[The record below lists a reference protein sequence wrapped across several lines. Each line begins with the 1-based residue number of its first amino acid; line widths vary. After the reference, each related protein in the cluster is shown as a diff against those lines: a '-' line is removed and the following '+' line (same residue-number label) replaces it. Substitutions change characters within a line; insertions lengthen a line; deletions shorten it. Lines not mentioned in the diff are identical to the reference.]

1 MVQAELESI
10 RVNLS
15 SNAMVTKQVKEDLK
29 NLEKDGTDTDVVAK
43 KIKLSTDLMSMN
55 NEQIDLTAKLHDLLH
70 ATSTVVLADR
80 QSDCDRIIASTKEK
94 YAEELSSI
102 NEKTST
108 ISEQAEQVTSEQEAA
123 DMEFADTDA
132 KITAELDALREREA
146 QLREELDNI
155 EKSIADLEERRQTA
169 ASSRDG
175 TAVNVGTR
183 LGQIDLSSAQVSTT
197 QEAMKLEVAA
207 VNEVEKVLDDVF
219 DEVARDIKD
228 KYDTVSGESTRLT
241 SSGLLLLETHIG
253 YVKVALESLQQ
264 KIGFCSS
271 ELHERIEK
279 RESMIKMGMENVAD
293 SLIPGFD
300 KLEEK
305 FIELVQSMKSLVGD
319 FEPIASVAVGA
330 ETSAAD
336 DADAELRARIVA
348 GVASVQKLTVALEQ
362 AASMLEGKIEMEEGK
377 WHGRAAKAELS
388 PPDAVGAGPADVDAI
403 VADISS
409 AQD

>member
-1 MVQAELESI
+1 
-10 RVNLS
+10 
-15 SNAMVTKQVKEDLK
+15 
-29 NLEKDGTDTDVVAK
+29 
-43 KIKLSTDLMSMN
+43 
-55 NEQIDLTAKLHDLLH
+55 
-70 ATSTVVLADR
+70 
-80 QSDCDRIIASTKEK
+80 
-94 YAEELSSI
+94 
-102 NEKTST
+102 
-108 ISEQAEQVTSEQEAA
+108 
-123 DMEFADTDA
+123 
-132 KITAELDALREREA
+132 
-146 QLREELDNI
+146 
-155 EKSIADLEERRQTA
+155 
-169 ASSRDG
+169 
-175 TAVNVGTR
+175 
-183 LGQIDLSSAQVSTT
+183 
-197 QEAMKLEVAA
+197 MKLEVAA

-388 PPDAVGAGPADVDAI
+388 PPDAVGAGEYLCAALAAHVDCRPVWIFWFSLTRFVSVRASRCGRNCCGYQLSTRLRTANACI
-403 VADISS
+403 YVQHRFAVVRACFGSVHTAVNSELLRLISS
-409 AQD
+409 SVILISS